1 MSNNSENYIEI
12 NFANF
17 FNFFSKNF
25 FYFIRNFVLISIFLI
40 LIFYIY
46 ENNRSQETK
55 YIKGNLLIQSEEVAN
70 NIDQSFLF
78 NAEIFLEAVEES
90 GLANQVVVDKQFMN
104 SFELIPGHTGMN
116 KLIDHYLKQDFD
128 FLVKQLKHKRE
139 EIDQLLDEI
148 IQSSSQYLILSANV
162 DSLQL
167 DEIEI
172 KLLIKNLVDSIN
184 VSLRKEYDTSDIG
197 LKFIGPIRINNP
209 ISSLDVNHINSRLS
223 LLNNYIAK
231 LNLDYK
237 SFAPNINLDDLS
249 NLLNDATDVF
259 NYVIQENEL
268 YVTLVEQKLD
278 LQIEAIDRLLQ
289 ANLERLSLMG
299 FQGGSQNNNGI
310 GTDVEGASVMYD
322 SSFLDT
328 ILDLG
333 NKASAVEDKNNVLQ
347 ESAKLYA
354 QKVELQRRQ
363 SELVVRYQLNLSQ
376 GEAMTYLSNMLDQ
389 TAEQINEYISIVQ
402 NGLRMSEPVRLVSLL
417 SSNTKSLKERFMIP
431 VISILILSMFISFI
445 VSSFQFSLQRT
456 RIS

>member
-1 MSNNSENYIEI
+1 M
-12 NFANF
+12 
-17 FNFFSKNF
+17 
-25 FYFIRNFVLISIFLI
+25 
-40 LIFYIY
+40 
-46 ENNRSQETK
+46 
-55 YIKGNLLIQSEEVAN
+55 
-70 NIDQSFLF
+70 
-78 NAEIFLEAVEES
+78 
-90 GLANQVVVDKQFMN
+90 
-104 SFELIPGHTGMN
+104 
-116 KLIDHYLKQDFD
+116 
-128 FLVKQLKHKRE
+128 
-139 EIDQLLDEI
+139 
-148 IQSSSQYLILSANV
+148 SANV

-197 LKFIGPIRINNP
+197 LKFIGPIRINTP

>member
-12 NFANF
+12 NLANF
-17 FNFFSKNF
+17 FNFFFKNF

-46 ENNRSQETK
+46 EINKSQETK

-90 GLANQVVVDKQFMN
+90 GLTSQVVVDKQFMN

-162 DSLQL
+162 NSLQL

-197 LKFIGPIRINNP
+197 LKFIGPIRINTP

-237 SFAPNINLDDLS
+237 SFAPNINLDVLS
-249 NLLNDATDVF
+249 NVLNDATDVF
-259 NYVIQENEL
+259 NYVIQENTL
-268 YVTLVEQKLD
+268 YVDLVKQKLD

-289 ANLERLSLMG
+289 ANLERLSIMG
-299 FQGGSQNNNGI
+299 FQGGTQNNGI
-310 GTDVEGASVMYD
+310 GTAKEGSSVMYD

-333 NKASAVEDKNNVLQ
+333 NKASAIEDKNNVLQ
-347 ESAKLYA
+347 DYATLYA
-354 QKVELQRRQ
+354 QKVELQRRE
-363 SELVVRYQLNLSQ
+363 SELMVRYQLNLSQ
-376 GEAMTYLSNMLDQ
+376 DEAMIYLTNMLDQ

-431 VISILILSMFISFI
+431 VISILILSMLISFI

-456 RIS
+456 SKS